1 MIVALWVSMFRLCVW
16 VGVGGDLHRLVL
28 VLWVAAW
35 VCAFGLGFGADLFG
49 FVCWLQF
56 LALVG
61 WFCCSGLLRF
71 CVLMYFGICCGC

>member
-1 MIVALWVSMFRLCVW
+1 MLWVSRFRLCVW

-49 FVCWLQF
+49 FVCWL
-56 LALVG
+56 
-61 WFCCSGLLRF
+61 
-71 CVLMYFGICCGC
+71 